1 MGCILR
7 VLNGIF
13 ESEERFTRAELTK
26 FRFKTKET
34 DGEGQNK
41 GTGHGA
47 RDRRKTDG
55 HTLLSR
61 VTE

>member
-1 MGCILR
+1 M
-7 VLNGIF
+7 VLF
-13 ESEERFTRAELTK
+13 ETEKRFTRAELTK

-55 HTLLSR
+55 HTLLPR